1 LLNVKQHKAVSAQ
14 EAARVVKSGDKVVLA
29 NLCGEPHVLPNLIMD
44 RARELTDVRF
54 FHLRPCGQFIERYLE
69 PGMEKHVRCATAFAG
84 GSKPIVQLMKEGRAD
99 FYPIPLSK
107 VPSLFRNGS
116 YRPDAFVTT
125 ITPPDDNGYCSLG
138 VSVDYAHAAIETA
151 RIVIAEVNENVPRTG
166 GDSLVHL
173 SDIDYMVADHEPLYE
188 MPVPKI
194 TNLEKRMAENVAD
207 LVDDEAT
214 IQIGYGAVSESI
226 PPFLKEKRDLGMHTE
241 MFPESAITLV
251 EEGALTCERKSIDR
265 GKIVCAFSA
274 GTKRLYDWLD
284 RNPRIAMKPFDY
296 TNDIGI
302 IERSSK
308 MTAINTALQVDLF
321 GNVYSDIL
329 GFDEYSGAGGQPDF
343 VVGASFCPNG
353 KSIIVLPSTTSDGKF
368 SRIVAHPS
376 VTSNPKSPSMPTVT
390 RFHTDYIVTEW
401 GVASLRDKSAK
412 ERAEALFEVSHP
424 DYTGELE
431 KDGRMLG
438 LLS

>member
-1 LLNVKQHKAVSAQ
+1 
-14 EAARVVKSGDKVVLA
+14 
-29 NLCGEPHVLPNLIMD
+29 
-44 RARELTDVRF
+44 
-54 FHLRPCGQFIERYLE
+54 
-69 PGMEKHVRCATAFAG
+69 
-84 GSKPIVQLMKEGRAD
+84 
-99 FYPIPLSK
+99 
-107 VPSLFRNGS
+107 
-116 YRPDAFVTT
+116 
-125 ITPPDDNGYCSLG
+125 
-138 VSVDYAHAAIETA
+138 
-151 RIVIAEVNENVPRTG
+151 
-166 GDSLVHL
+166 
-173 SDIDYMVADHEPLYE
+173 MVADHEPLYE

-214 IQIGYGAVSESI
+214 IQIGYGEVSESI
-226 PPFLKEKRDLGMHTE
+226 PPFLKEKRDVGMHTE

-353 KSIIVLPSTTSDGKF
+353 KSIIALPSTTSDGKF

-412 ERAEALFEVSHP
+412 ERAEALFEVTHP